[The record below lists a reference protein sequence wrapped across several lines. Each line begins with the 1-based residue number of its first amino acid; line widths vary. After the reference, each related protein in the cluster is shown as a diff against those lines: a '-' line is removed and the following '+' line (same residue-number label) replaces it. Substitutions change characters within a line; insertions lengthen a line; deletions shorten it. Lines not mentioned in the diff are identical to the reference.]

1 MLKLELPPGCPGC
14 GPMKLLGGKPDRDV
28 GTKNRGTTILATP
41 IKPAA
46 VAIGAASAKATR
58 SSSKASKIS
67 SAVDVADSK
76 IQSHY
81 QKSK

>member
-1 MLKLELPPGCPGC
+1 MLELELPPGCPGC

-41 IKPAA
+41 IKPAV
-46 VAIGAASAKATR
+46 VAKGAASAKALR

-67 SAVDVADSK
+67 SEIDVTGSK
-76 IQSHY
+76 IQSHF
-81 QKSK
+81 